1 MPLTQDSSFVALRWF
16 FRLALFWAIIGLTC
30 MSHAQNDPSP
40 QSPAPKASATPTPN
54 LSAYRLGSGDTLSI
68 VVFGE
73 DDMSVN
79 KIRLTDAGTFLHP
92 ILGEMRVLG
101 MTVGELERRV
111 ADSLRGR
118 YLVNPLVAVRIDEY
132 RPFFLSGAVVKPGA
146 YPYQPGL
153 TIYKAASLGGGLRDT
168 ADTNRITIVSESAP
182 HLGPQRA
189 TLDTPLNPGD
199 SIEVAEYLPF
209 FVNGM
214 IYKPGG
220 YPYQPG
226 MNVQKAVSLAGG
238 FKERASLNKI
248 YVIRNGGS
256 GQSAEKADLMTP
268 IHQGDIITVEES
280 FF

>member
-1 MPLTQDSSFVALRWF
+1 MPLTQDPSFSALRTF
-16 FRLALFWAIIGLTC
+16 LRLVLSWAIIGVTC
-30 MSHAQNDPSP
+30 LSHAQSATPS
-40 QSPAPKASATPTPN
+40 QTSAPKAAVTPAPN

-73 DDMSVN
+73 EDMSVN

-111 ADSLRGR
+111 TEGLRGR

-146 YPYQPGL
+146 YPYLPGL
-153 TIYKAASLGGGLRDT
+153 TVYKAASLGGGLRDT
-168 ADTNRITIVSESAP
+168 ADTNRISIVSESAP

-226 MNVQKAVSLAGG
+226 MNIQKAVSLAGG
-238 FKERASLNKI
+238 FKERASLSKI

-256 GQSAEKADLMTP
+256 GQTAEKADLMTP
-268 IHQGDIITVEES
+268 IYQGDIITVEES